1 MNRMKKFHLGLSFMY
16 AEHFLSLGKLIGLLT
31 PPLTSCC
38 CLIKLGMSW
47 MVVGRW
53 GFVVG
58 DSDDTWTTFE
68 AVVHSSSS

>member
-1 MNRMKKFHLGLSFMY
+1 MPEACYPPEQVFRRMRH
-16 AEHFLSLGKLIGLLT
+16 LSLGKLIGLLT

-38 CLIKLGMSW
+38 CLIKLGMFW

-68 AVVHSSSS
+68 AVVHSSST